1 MELKLDLSYEQLIKL
16 ILQLPKSKLVQ
27 LRKILDG
34 QTNETTKPLIQTD
47 FQKLLLSGPVMN
59 ENQYQR
65 FEENRKR
72 FNEWRIEWFCLD
84 TSVLI
89 KYYRKTDK
97 SRSFLYE
104 LSQTYSNFMA
114 SVVTEFEIY
123 IGSDIL

>member
-59 ENQYQR
+59 ENQYQI

-72 FNEWRIEWFCLD
+72 FNEWR
-84 TSVLI
+84 
-89 KYYRKTDK
+89 
-97 SRSFLYE
+97 
-104 LSQTYSNFMA
+104 
-114 SVVTEFEIY
+114 TE
-123 IGSDIL
+123 

>member
-59 ENQYQR
+59 ENQYQI

-72 FNEWRIEWFCLD
+72 FTEWR
-84 TSVLI
+84 
-89 KYYRKTDK
+89 
-97 SRSFLYE
+97 
-104 LSQTYSNFMA
+104 
-114 SVVTEFEIY
+114 TE
-123 IGSDIL
+123 

>member
-34 QTNETTKPLIQTD
+34 QTNETAKPLIQTD

-59 ENQYQR
+59 ENQYQI

-72 FNEWRIEWFCLD
+72 FNEWR
-84 TSVLI
+84 
-89 KYYRKTDK
+89 
-97 SRSFLYE
+97 
-104 LSQTYSNFMA
+104 
-114 SVVTEFEIY
+114 TE
-123 IGSDIL
+123 